1 MLKKIL
7 SISGRPGLFK
17 LVSQAKGALIVEAL
31 STGKR
36 TLAYSHDKVT
46 SLGDIAMYT
55 QSGEEPLYKVLDS
68 VKKKENGAVAS
79 VSPKADKEVLRT
91 YFAEI
96 LPDFDTERVYPT
108 DISKL
113 ISWYNILVQSGITD
127 FSVKEKGE
135 APKEDKTEFN
145 SRPMRL

>member
-7 SISGRPGLFK
+7 SISGHPGLFK

-135 APKEDKTEFN
+135 APKEDKTE
-145 SRPMRL
+145 

>member
-96 LPDFDTERVYPT
+96 LPDFETERVYPT

-135 APKEDKTEFN
+135 APKEDKTE
-145 SRPMRL
+145 

>member
-7 SISGRPGLFK
+7 SISGSPGFFK

-135 APKEDKTEFN
+135 APKEDKTE
-145 SRPMRL
+145 

>member
-127 FSVKEKGE
+127 FSVKEKRKRCCRICLAE
-135 APKEDKTEFN
+135 
-145 SRPMRL
+145 SR

>member
-7 SISGRPGLFK
+7 SISGRPGVFK

-135 APKEDKTEFN
+135 APKEDKTE
-145 SRPMRL
+145 

>member
-68 VKKKENGAVAS
+68 VKKK
-79 VSPKADKEVLRT
+79 KTVLSHLSRRKPIKKFCVLILLK
-91 YFAEI
+91 YCPISIRSEFI
-96 LPDFDTERVYPT
+96 LPT
-108 DISKL
+108 SA
-113 ISWYNILVQSGITD
+113 N
-127 FSVKEKGE
+127 
-135 APKEDKTEFN
+135 
-145 SRPMRL
+145 

>member
-1 MLKKIL
+1 
-7 SISGRPGLFK
+7 
-17 LVSQAKGALIVEAL
+17 
-31 STGKR
+31 
-36 TLAYSHDKVT
+36 
-46 SLGDIAMYT
+46 MYT

-135 APKEDKTEFN
+135 APKEGKTE
-145 SRPMRL
+145 

>member
-7 SISGRPGLFK
+7 SLSGRPGLFK

-68 VKKKENGAVAS
+68 VKKKENGAVAA
-79 VSPKADKEVLRT
+79 VSPIADIEVLRT

-135 APKEDKTEFN
+135 APKEDKTE
-145 SRPMRL
+145 

>member
-55 QSGEEPLYKVLDS
+55 QSGEEPLYKVDS

-135 APKEDKTEFN
+135 APKEDKTE
-145 SRPMRL
+145 

>member
-113 ISWYNILVQSGITD
+113 ISWYNILVQSGITY

-135 APKEDKTEFN
+135 APKEDKTE
-145 SRPMRL
+145 

>member
-79 VSPKADKEVLRT
+79 VPPKADKEVLRT

-127 FSVKEKGE
+127 FSIKEKGE
-135 APKEDKTEFN
+135 APKEDKTE
-145 SRPMRL
+145 

>member
-108 DISKL
+108 DTSKL

-135 APKEDKTEFN
+135 APKEDKTE
-145 SRPMRL
+145 

>member
-79 VSPKADKEVLRT
+79 VSPKADKDVLRT

-135 APKEDKTEFN
+135 APKEDKTE
-145 SRPMRL
+145 

>member
-55 QSGEEPLYKVLDS
+55 QSGEEPLYKVLENL
-68 VKKKENGAVAS
+68 KEKENGAVAS
-79 VSPKADKEVLRT
+79 VSPKADKETLRT

-113 ISWYNILVQSGITD
+113 ISWYNILIQSGITD
-127 FSVKEKGE
+127 FSVKEKEE
-135 APKEDKTEFN
+135 APKDDKAE
-145 SRPMRL
+145 

>member
-113 ISWYNILVQSGITD
+113 NSWYNILVQSGITD

-135 APKEDKTEFN
+135 APKEDKTE
-145 SRPMRL
+145 

>member
-1 MLKKIL
+1 M
-7 SISGRPGLFK
+7 
-17 LVSQAKGALIVEAL
+17 LVSQANGALIVEAL

-135 APKEDKTEFN
+135 APKEDKTE
-145 SRPMRL
+145 

>member
-79 VSPKADKEVLRT
+79 DSPKADKEVLRT

-135 APKEDKTEFN
+135 APKEDKTE
-145 SRPMRL
+145 

>member
-135 APKEDKTEFN
+135 AAKEDKTE
-145 SRPMRL
+145 

>member
-79 VSPKADKEVLRT
+79 VSPKSDKEVLRT

-135 APKEDKTEFN
+135 APKEDKTE
-145 SRPMRL
+145 

>member
-17 LVSQAKGALIVEAL
+17 LDSQAKGALIVEAL

-135 APKEDKTEFN
+135 APKEDKTE
-145 SRPMRL
+145 

>member
-68 VKKKENGAVAS
+68 GKKKENGAVAS

-135 APKEDKTEFN
+135 APKEDKTE
-145 SRPMRL
+145 

>member
-135 APKEDKTEFN
+135 APKEGKTE
-145 SRPMRL
+145 

>member
-135 APKEDKTEFN
+135 APKEDKTE
-145 SRPMRL
+145 

>member
-127 FSVKEKGE
+127 FTVKEKGE
-135 APKEDKTEFN
+135 APKEDKTE
-145 SRPMRL
+145 

>member
-135 APKEDKTEFN
+135 VPKEDKTE
-145 SRPMRL
+145 

>member
-113 ISWYNILVQSGITD
+113 ISLYNILVQSGITD

-135 APKEDKTEFN
+135 APKEDKTE
-145 SRPMRL
+145 

>member
-127 FSVKEKGE
+127 FSVKETGE
-135 APKEDKTEFN
+135 APKEDKTE
-145 SRPMRL
+145 

>member
-135 APKEDKTEFN
+135 APKVDKTE
-145 SRPMRL
+145 

>member
-96 LPDFDTERVYPT
+96 LPDFDTELVYPT

-135 APKEDKTEFN
+135 APKEDKTE
-145 SRPMRL
+145 

>member
-96 LPDFDTERVYPT
+96 LPDFDTERVYPI

-135 APKEDKTEFN
+135 APKEDKTE
-145 SRPMRL
+145 

>member
-79 VSPKADKEVLRT
+79 VSPKADKDVLRT

-135 APKEDKTEFN
+135 VPKEDKTE
-145 SRPMRL
+145 

>member
-55 QSGEEPLYKVLDS
+55 QSGEEPLYKVLES
-68 VKKKENGAVAS
+68 LYKNENGAVAS

-135 APKEDKTEFN
+135 APKEDKTE
-145 SRPMRL
+145 

>member
-113 ISWYNILVQSGITD
+113 ISRYNILVQSGITD
-127 FSVKEKGE
+127 FSEKEKGE
-135 APKEDKTEFN
+135 APKEDKTE
-145 SRPMRL
+145 

>member
-1 MLKKIL
+1 M
-7 SISGRPGLFK
+7 
-17 LVSQAKGALIVEAL
+17 
-31 STGKR
+31 
-36 TLAYSHDKVT
+36 
-46 SLGDIAMYT
+46 
-55 QSGEEPLYKVLDS
+55 
-68 VKKKENGAVAS
+68 
-79 VSPKADKEVLRT
+79 PKADKEVLRT

-135 APKEDKTEFN
+135 APKEDKTE
-145 SRPMRL
+145 

>member
-135 APKEDKTEFN
+135 APKDDKTE
-145 SRPMRL
+145 

>member
-46 SLGDIAMYT
+46 SMGDIAMYT

-135 APKEDKTEFN
+135 APKEDKTE
-145 SRPMRL
+145 

>member
-113 ISWYNILVQSGITD
+113 FSWYNILVQSGITD

-135 APKEDKTEFN
+135 APKEDKTE
-145 SRPMRL
+145 